1 MPKTN
6 QQAQRDFHARKRAA
20 MGDVAY
26 KALQAAQRQARR
38 QRQNRPATASS
49 LLANNPANPAVP
61 GVKKTYVMYR
71 PVSSLSAN
79 DPATFTLDD
88 IYKLKSEQSALKN
101 KTIKLESVKS
111 QYNNILLLHKKLFNS
126 DMINFDFL
134 KNTQK
139 VLTFISTLPLK
150 QSSKDKSIQAISSIL
165 SVIPG
170 FKQEYKF
177 YSDITTASSKTAA
190 KVAGDIKHIEN
201 YPEWSEI
208 RPIYKKAN
216 DIYDMAVMAIYTM
229 IPPRRAQDIALLT
242 ITHSNDN
249 LNHSINQIILND
261 DGLPTE
267 LIFNTY
273 KTMSTYKIQHFYIPK
288 KLSVVLQHYIAK
300 HQLVDGDP
308 LFPTNQNKY
317 YKNFGEVVSNVFSKY
332 TDKKITINTLRH
344 SYIIK
349 FLSVQR
355 TPNEK
360 YALGYKMAHSPK
372 MQSMYDRQ

>member
-6 QQAQRDFHARKRAA
+6 QQAQRDFHARKRAE

-38 QRQNRPATASS
+38 QRQNRPATAPTP
-49 LLANNPANPAVP
+49 AAEPAANPAVP
-61 GVKKTYVMYR
+61 GVKKTYVMY
-71 PVSSLSAN
+71 SSLKAN
-79 DPATFTLDD
+79 DPATLTLDD

-101 KTIKLESVKS
+101 KTIKLVSVKS

-134 KNTQK
+134 KDTNK

-170 FKQEYKF
+170 FKKEYKI

-208 RPIYKKAN
+208 RPIYKAAN

-242 ITHSNDN
+242 LTHSNDN
-249 LNHSINQIILND
+249 LNHSINQIILNN

-288 KLSVVLQHYIAK
+288 KLGVVLQHYIAK

-344 SYIIK
+344 SYIIN
-349 FLSVQR
+349 FLKKKR

-360 YALGYKMAHSPK
+360 NDLAYSMAHSPK
-372 MQSMYDRQ
+372 MQSMYDRI